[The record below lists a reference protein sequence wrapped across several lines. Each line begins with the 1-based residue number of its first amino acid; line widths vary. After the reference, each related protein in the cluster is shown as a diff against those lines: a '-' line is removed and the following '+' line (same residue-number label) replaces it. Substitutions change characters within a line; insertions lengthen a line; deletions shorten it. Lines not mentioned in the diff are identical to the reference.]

1 MKKLLNIF
9 LLVLH
14 TTFLQAYNDD
24 NINSFNIKIDNFEYT
39 KLGIACIN
47 NNFKEVNELISFG
60 ANINFVKQDEYY
72 IYDALYVTIESNSLE
87 VLALLIKNINI
98 NINQIYTE
106 DGLTPIALAVSLNNY
121 RIVDIL
127 LQNKANPNGKLLST
141 SSHQSIP
148 LIIAFEND
156 NIEITKLLLKYNANT
171 NIKNEFGQNL
181 EKLFKT
187 KGSSWHELLKDRGEY
202 NRTNS

>member
-1 MKKLLNIF
+1 M
-9 LLVLH
+9 
-14 TTFLQAYNDD
+14 
-24 NINSFNIKIDNFEYT
+24 
-39 KLGIACIN
+39 
-47 NNFKEVNELISFG
+47 
-60 ANINFVKQDEYY
+60 
-72 IYDALYVTIESNSLE
+72 
-87 VLALLIKNINI
+87 
-98 NINQIYTE
+98 
-106 DGLTPIALAVSLNNY
+106 
-121 RIVDIL
+121 DIL

-187 KGSSWHELLKDRGEY
+187 KGSSWHELLKDRHRGLPVQPL
-202 NRTNS
+202 